1 LKFQLAEQAQD
12 IKDAKKLVL
21 EKGESATKAQAEL
34 VLAQKELRAEKN
46 HHASEIESLRADYTE
61 LEAHLADRNIIR
73 EIEVVAAERSV
84 KELEETMNLARELQC
99 ELSELNTNR
108 DALKHLVFEER
119 KKTYEENIAKLDNE
133 ITRKKEVDDGSFS
146 AELKEENKILQQ
158 ALEKIAVEYQREVY
172 SLKES
177 NSFLIAENEKHK
189 KEIENLENGFMER
202 SLRAASEVKELSLDN
217 LEPTSR
223 QDNNK
228 EWEQVDGC
236 FEHLHRSLSILY
248 ENKDDSEQ
256 FFFYER
262 TGG

>member
-1 LKFQLAEQAQD
+1 VAVTSHIALRESLGHQELRATELEHEVDSLKFQLAEQAQD

-73 EIEVVAAERSV
+73 EIEVGAAERSV

-108 DALKHLVFEER
+108 DALKHLVFEES

-158 ALEKIAVEYQREVY
+158 ALEKIAVE
-172 SLKES
+172 
-177 NSFLIAENEKHK
+177 
-189 KEIENLENGFMER
+189 
-202 SLRAASEVKELSLDN
+202 
-217 LEPTSR
+217 
-223 QDNNK
+223 
-228 EWEQVDGC
+228 
-236 FEHLHRSLSILY
+236 
-248 ENKDDSEQ
+248 
-256 FFFYER
+256 
-262 TGG
+262 